1 MPRMT
6 SRCSMAFLAAFSL
19 AACGDSS
26 TSQIDARDA
35 ATRHMCD
42 RAQACGLVGPGL
54 TYESRD
60 DCEVKQR
67 DYWQGQ
73 WPPSECDG
81 HIDETQ
87 LNACLTNIDAIQCS
101 DIGAGV
107 LSVLLTCGK
116 GRVCSAN
123 P

>member
-1 MPRMT
+1 MPH
-6 SRCSMAFLAAFSL
+6 RCSVAGLLAGL
-19 AACGDSS
+19 WLLTTCGDGE
-26 TSQIDARDA
+26 TTQMAARDA
-35 ATRHMCD
+35 ATKHGCD
-42 RAQACGLVGPGL
+42 RAQACDLFGPGL
-54 TYESRD
+54 TYENRE
-60 DCEVKQR
+60 DCDIKQR
-67 DYWQGQ
+67 DHWQTQ

-81 HIDETQ
+81 HIDDTQ
-87 LNACLTNIDAIQCS
+87 LDACLTNIDAIQCS